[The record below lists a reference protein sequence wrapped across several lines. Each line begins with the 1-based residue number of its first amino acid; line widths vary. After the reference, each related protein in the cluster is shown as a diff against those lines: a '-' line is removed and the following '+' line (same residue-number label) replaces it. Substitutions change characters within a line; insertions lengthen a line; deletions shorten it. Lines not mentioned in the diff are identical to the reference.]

1 MKQFIRTIKSDIYK
15 ALHSHVL
22 LIHLFVPFF
31 GMAAFLA
38 YYTISPWSEPQKVSA
53 YLQVL
58 AMVFPMVIGIVTVI
72 VSEQE
77 VQAASCQ
84 MLLSTPCKRYIPHF
98 AKLLVILIFGFWSSI
113 IAVFGFGTLFRLM
126 GNVVFPLSLY
136 IKSAIL
142 LFLGNMTLYILQYIV
157 SFAFGKGVG
166 LGLGMVGSLLSALL
180 LTGLGDRIWTFLP
193 WGISTR
199 FCSMFVE
206 SKITNVSFVDLSGVT
221 QGVMFIGVTS
231 AILLLILA
239 AWSTKWDGRK
249 NKEN

>member
-15 ALHSHVL
+15 ALHSQVL
-22 LIHLFVPFF
+22 LIHLFVPLF

-38 YYTISPWSEPQKVSA
+38 YYNISPWSEPQKVSA

-58 AMVFPMVIGIVTVI
+58 AMVFPMLIGIVTVV

-98 AKLLVILIFGFWSSI
+98 AKLLVILIFGFLSSI

-136 IKSAIL
+136 INSAIL
-142 LFLGNMTLYILQYIV
+142 LFLGNLTLYILQYIV
-157 SFAFGKGVG
+157 SFAFGKGIG
-166 LGLGMVGSLLSALL
+166 LGLGIVGSLLSALL

-193 WGISTR
+193 WSISIR

-231 AILLLILA
+231 AILLMILA